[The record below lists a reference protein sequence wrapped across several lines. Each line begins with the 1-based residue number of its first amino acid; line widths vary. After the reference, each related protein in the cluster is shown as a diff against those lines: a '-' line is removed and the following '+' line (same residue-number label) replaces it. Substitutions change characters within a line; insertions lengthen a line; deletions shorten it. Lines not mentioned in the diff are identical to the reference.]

1 MAKRRRKA
9 QLGNPVGIRRL
20 RQGGYPKRTE
30 RGWVLQDGQGKTV
43 AKGFQRG
50 CTKIRPGAAGH
61 WIDSKRCT
69 YNFKFADAGRGKW
82 YACRGYGEGI
92 AVSCR
97 KMKGR
102 PPGVAKSGR
111 SYFDGA
117 RR

>member
-1 MAKRRRKA
+1 MARKRRKRRVVF
-9 QLGNPVGIRRL
+9 GSPVGIRRL

-30 RGWVLQDGQGKTV
+30 RGWVLQDGQGRTV

-69 YNFKFADAGRGKW
+69 YNFKFPDAGKGTW

-97 KMKGR
+97 KMKKA
-102 PPGVAKSGR
+102 PGGTKST
-111 SYFDGA
+111 YFDG